1 MFLKF
6 INACYVYRFTF
17 ALSTYNGL
25 TLILRPNN
33 TFENIE
39 IKETFYNNFT
49 FYKVFSKAIKE
60 MKKYRKERNK

>member
-1 MFLKF
+1 MIFFRF
-6 INACYVYRFTF
+6 IKACDKYKFTF

-39 IKETFYNNFT
+39 IKERYHNFYSFQKM
-49 FYKVFSKAIKE
+49 FLKAIKE
-60 MKKYRKERNK
+60 MRKYRKK